1 MKKIVLFLSLAS
13 VIFIAGCAKKPAQ
26 AATESVNAEQ
36 TTEQADAQEAN
47 GAVVASKSVVKTIPA
62 NVHGEDILKAIKE
75 NYKGKVALLD
85 FWATWCP
92 PCRQAMKSIDEIK
105 PELEE
110 KGCAFVYITGETS
123 PLNKWNEMIP
133 GISGDH
139 YRLTNAQ
146 WEELLD
152 YLNVPGIPAY
162 MLIGKDGKTAY
173 DNLSQGGYPGSE
185 ILKNN
190 IEVALT
196 K

>member
-26 AATESVNAEQ
+26 ITTESAVVENTSEQ
-36 TTEQADAQEAN
+36 VDAQEAN
-47 GAVVASKSVVKTIPA
+47 SAVTSTSVVKTIPA

-92 PCRQAMKSIDEIK
+92 PCRQAMKSVDEIK
-105 PELEE
+105 PELEK
-110 KGCAFVYITGETS
+110 KGCVFVYVTGETS
-123 PLNKWNEMIP
+123 PLEKWNAMIP
-133 GISGDH
+133 NIAGDH
-139 YRLTNAQ
+139 YRLTNQQ
-146 WEELLD
+146 WEELCEH
-152 YLNVPGIPAY
+152 LNIPGIPAY
-162 MLIGKDGKTAY
+162 MLIGKDGKSVY
-173 DNLSQGGYPGSE
+173 DNLSQGGYPGNE